1 MKPVISAFFSH
12 DSSICIRDT
21 NGNYRI
27 FEFERLLKERFVKIN
42 NKNNLKEILIEL
54 KNIIIKE
61 HDIHSFDIC
70 YHLGLSE
77 REKIIMTEVWDI
89 SDFYETKHHL
99 SHAACSYYQS
109 PFERCLVI
117 SYDGG
122 GYDGDPGNE
131 RIGYFNIY
139 IVDDGVFV
147 KLKHIPYDLGTAYGL
162 AAIPINEI
170 TKTKDDW
177 GDRFLSFS
185 GKIMG
190 LVAYGNVRNEWLE
203 PFKIFYKEHK
213 HVNLNDLQKSL
224 APSLGLS
231 LEINSLNDQDS
242 YDFAATSQKAF
253 EEVVFEEIL
262 PIINNFDLP
271 ICLTGG
277 CALNVILNQK
287 LKDMF
292 ELDDVFVP
300 PNPSDCGLTFGMISY
315 YEKPEKQI
323 DLTYNGFSILD
334 LEDLSNYIKTY
345 NAKLITVDEL
355 ANLLYSGKIIGI
367 MNGNSEVGPR
377 ALGNRSILCD
387 PFYSNMKDTLN
398 HKIKFRESF
407 RPFAPIV
414 RQEDA
419 NKYFEFYGDA
429 SFMSYSPKV
438 KKEFLYKLPAIV
450 HKDGTARLQT
460 ITKTQNEYIYNLL
473 TEFEKLRGIGCLL
486 NTSFNIKGKP
496 ILTTIKDALEVLNTT
511 KIDGVIIEGYL
522 FERKINE

>member
-1 MKPVISAFFSH
+1 MKPSIAAFFSH
-12 DSSICIRDT
+12 DSSICIRDEY
-21 NGNYRI
+21 GNYKI

-42 NKNNLKEILIEL
+42 NKENLKEILIEL

-61 HDIHSFDIC
+61 CNINRFDTC

-89 SDFYETKHHL
+89 SDFIESGHHL

-109 PFERCLVI
+109 PFNESLVI

-122 GYDGDPGNE
+122 GDDGGEGDE

-139 IVDDGVFV
+139 HVKNNIFT
-147 KLKHIPYDLGTAYGL
+147 KLKHITYDLGTAYGL
-162 AAIPINEI
+162 AAIPVNEI
-170 TKTKDDW
+170 TKTESDW

-190 LVAYGNVRNEWLE
+190 LVGYGNVREEWLQA
-203 PFKIFYKEHK
+203 FKIFYKEHK
-213 HVNLNDLQKSL
+213 HVNLGDLQKSL
-224 APSLGLS
+224 APSIGLS
-231 LEINSLNDQDS
+231 LKINSLSGQDS

-253 EEVVFEEIL
+253 EEIIFEEIF
-262 PIINNFDLP
+262 PIMNDYDLP
-271 ICLTGG
+271 ICLAGG

-287 LKDMF
+287 LKEMYK
-292 ELDDVFVP
+292 LDEVFIP

-315 YEKPEKQI
+315 NEKPENNI
-323 DLTYNGFSILD
+323 NLTYSGFPILD
-334 LEDLSNYIKTY
+334 LEELNNYIKKY
-345 NAKLITVDEL
+345 NAKLITTSEL
-355 ANLLYSGKIIGI
+355 ARLLYDGKIIGL
-367 MNGNSEVGPR
+367 MYGNSEVGPR

-387 PFYSNMKDTLN
+387 PSFYGMKDTLN
-398 HKIKFRESF
+398 HKIKFREWF

-414 RQEDA
+414 RQKDA
-419 NKYFEFYGDA
+419 SKYFEFNGDA
-429 SFMSYSPKV
+429 SFMSFSPKV
-438 KKEFLYKLPAIV
+438 KKEYLDRLPSIV

-460 ITKTQNEYIYNLL
+460 VTRKQNDYIYSLL

-496 ILTTIKDALEVLNTT
+496 ILTTIKDAIDVLETT
-511 KIDGVIIEGYL
+511 QIDGVVIEGYL
-522 FERKINE
+522 LERSNK